1 MALIQSYEV
10 PGTGLSAPD
19 AYFVVTDVKV
29 QKRMQD
35 IPLPP
40 DNSTPTGLTNNGV
53 RDDDMEV
60 HWQAGY
66 IAECFVTIWARKE
79 AREAHNKPIG
89 FAGVNA
95 TGAINHPK
103 EASEILIDEKLNIIT
118 VPTYMMDVNII
129 EVYNGIENAITA
141 LRKVI

>member
-10 PGTGLSAPD
+10 PGTGLTAEN

-40 DNSTPTGLTNNGV
+40 DSSTPTGLTNNGV
-53 RDDDMEV
+53 RDEGTEV
-60 HWQAGY
+60 YWAAGY
-66 IAECFVTIWARKE
+66 VAECYVTIWASKE

-95 TGAINHPK
+95 TEVEAELHIGTKGLDQRCRFFIDMDSSDSHIVQAYNHLK
-103 EASEILIDEKLNIIT
+103 SLD
-118 VPTYMMDVNII
+118 YF
-129 EVYNGIENAITA
+129 ENAIED
-141 LRKVI
+141 

>member
-66 IAECFVTIWARKE
+66 IAECFVTIWASKA

-95 TGAINHPK
+95 TEV
-103 EASEILIDEKLNIIT
+103 EAELNIGTRGLDHRCKFFID
-118 VPTYMMDVNII
+118 MDSADSHIVQAYTHLKSLDYFA
-129 EVYNGIENAITA
+129 EATED
-141 LRKVI
+141 

>member
-10 PGTGLSAPD
+10 PGTGLTAEN

-40 DNSTPTGLTNNGV
+40 DSSTPTGLTNNGV
-53 RDDDMEV
+53 RDEGTEV
-60 HWQAGY
+60 YWAAGY
-66 IAECFVTIWARKE
+66 VAECYVTIWASKE
-79 AREAHNKPIG
+79 ARETHNKPIG

-95 TGAINHPK
+95 TEVEAELHIGTKGLDQKCRFFIDMDSSDSHIVQAYNHLK
-103 EASEILIDEKLNIIT
+103 SLD
-118 VPTYMMDVNII
+118 YF
-129 EVYNGIENAITA
+129 ENAIED
-141 LRKVI
+141 

>member
-10 PGTGLSAPD
+10 PGTGLTAEN

-40 DNSTPTGLTNNGV
+40 DSSTPTGLTNNGV
-53 RDDDMEV
+53 RDEGTEV
-60 HWQAGY
+60 YWAAGY
-66 IAECFVTIWARKE
+66 IAECYVTIWASKE

-95 TGAINHPK
+95 TEVEADLHIGTKGLDQRCRFFIDMDSSDSHIVQAYNHLK
-103 EASEILIDEKLNIIT
+103 SLD
-118 VPTYMMDVNII
+118 YF
-129 EVYNGIENAITA
+129 ENAIED
-141 LRKVI
+141 